1 MEALLTFSIAFFF
14 SFIGSIPPGTVNL
27 QMIQLGLERRMDIAW
42 RFAIAAAIM
51 EYPYAWL
58 AIEFQNL
65 ITTSTF
71 ITNNFKL
78 LAAIVMIVLGILNLW
93 STQKPGEFAKK
104 FNESGFRRGLVLS
117 ILNPMLLPFWIGMT
131 AYLKSVNWIRLSSTA
146 QVQSYLLGVTLGS
159 LCILILLAYLAKK
172 LVSEFSTH
180 PFLKKIPGVT
190 MLILGFYALIKYLL

>member
-93 STQKPGEFAKK
+93 STQKPGAFAKK

>member
-1 MEALLTFSIAFFF
+1 MEALLTFSVAFFF

-65 ITTSTF
+65 ITTSAF
-71 ITNNFKL
+71 ITDNFKL
-78 LAAIVMIVLGILNLW
+78 LAAIVMIVLGVFNLW
-93 STQKPGEFAKK
+93 SAQKPSAFAKK
-104 FNESGFRRGLVLS
+104 FNASGFRRGLVLS

-190 MLILGFYALIKYLL
+190 MLVLGFYALIKYLV

>member
-131 AYLKSVNWIRLSSTA
+131 AYLKSVNWIKLSSTA

>member
-93 STQKPGEFAKK
+93 STQKPGAFAKK

-131 AYLKSVNWIRLSSTA
+131 AYLKSVNWIKLSSTA

>member
-1 MEALLTFSIAFFF
+1 MEALLTFSVAFFF

-65 ITTSTF
+65 ITTSAF
-71 ITNNFKL
+71 ITDNFKL
-78 LAAIVMIVLGILNLW
+78 LAAIVMIVLGVFNLR
-93 STQKPGEFAKK
+93 SAQNPGAFAKK

-190 MLILGFYALIKYLL
+190 MLLLGFYALIKYLV